1 MISSPPQ
8 PGRMGPTWRSRTRI
22 DEAVAASADAS
33 RWYACRTRARAEKKV
48 DRLLTAAGITSY
60 VPLIERVR
68 AWSDR
73 SKRVAFPLFPGY
85 VFARSTLDS
94 LPEIVRTPNLIEIV
108 RVNGAPTPIRET
120 EIESIRSLVHGSQ
133 AIGEEPAAHEYLVRG
148 QEVRVTQGPFKDMVG
163 ILTEVR
169 GKTKIVVRLTA
180 IRQAV
185 SVEIASG
192 FVLPVNGQAA
202 D

>member
-1 MISSPPQ
+1 M
-8 PGRMGPTWRSRTRI
+8 
-22 DEAVAASADAS
+22 
-33 RWYACRTRARAEKKV
+33 
-48 DRLLTAAGITSY
+48 
-60 VPLIERVR
+60 
-68 AWSDR
+68 
-73 SKRVAFPLFPGY
+73 
-85 VFARSTLDS
+85 
-94 LPEIVRTPNLIEIV
+94 

-133 AIGEEPAAHEYLVRG
+133 AIGQEPAAHEYLVRG
-148 QEVRVTQGPFKDMVG
+148 QEVRVMQGPFKDMVG

-185 SVEIASG
+185 SVEMASG
-192 FVLPVNGQAA
+192 FVLPVNGQTA

>member
-1 MISSPPQ
+1 
-8 PGRMGPTWRSRTRI
+8 MGPTRRSRTRI
-22 DEAVAASADAS
+22 DDEVAVSADGP
-33 RWYACRTRARAEKKV
+33 RWYACRTRARSEKKV

-85 VFARSTLDS
+85 VFARSTLDF

-148 QEVRVTQGPFKDMVG
+148 QQVRVIQGPFKDMVG

-185 SVEIASG
+185 SVEMASG
-192 FVLPVNGQAA
+192 FVSPVNGQAA